1 MLFYLIF
8 IVFAIVFQI
17 NNDFAAFKRTKLAIL
32 CVVCVSMG
40 KNKKSVFK
48 KLWNLEIVLGPLS
61 RTKDSCDQDLAT
73 NNKRQVTGNKRQGS
87 ILL

>member
-32 CVVCVSMG
+32 YDNVASMSG
-40 KNKKSVFK
+40 NRKSVFK
-48 KLWNLEIVLGPLS
+48 KL
-61 RTKDSCDQDLAT
+61 
-73 NNKRQVTGNKRQGS
+73 
-87 ILL
+87 

>member
-32 CVVCVSMG
+32 YNNVASMSG
-40 KNKKSVFK
+40 NRKSFFK
-48 KLWNLEIVLGPLS
+48 DLWNLEIVLGPLS
-61 RTKDSCDQDLAT
+61 RLQDSCD
-73 NNKRQVTGNKRQGS
+73 
-87 ILL
+87 